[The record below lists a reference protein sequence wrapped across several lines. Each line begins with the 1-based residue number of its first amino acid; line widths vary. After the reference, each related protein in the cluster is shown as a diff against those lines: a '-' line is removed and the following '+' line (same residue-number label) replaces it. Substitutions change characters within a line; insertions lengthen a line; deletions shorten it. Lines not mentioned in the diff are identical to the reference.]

1 MFRDNA
7 ISANEINKTGKKN
20 KMLRHTSTSSECEA
34 FINFGK
40 VRSMKGRLT
49 IRYPN
54 VVAVS
59 VQENIALTN

>member
-7 ISANEINKTGKKN
+7 ISANEINKKN